1 MRRFWHTPKSISSL
15 PLPCGREVYNNF
27 SFTPLPCVQLHNK
40 PPLPNAC
47 VLRDHPPTLSLVW
60 TSNVS
65 SSERWWFVSLIAQIG
80 GASSIPIR
88 RQQHVVPLRPRSRE
102 REEWFSASEREVRR
116 RRNRCLFLPIL
127 SLSSILSVLPNLRPS
142 SSSFSSFVQ
151 EFLFCQVDH
160 GLFFPTPPNR
170 IILFSNMVQINTFYN

>member
-1 MRRFWHTPKSISSL
+1 MCFE
-15 PLPCGREVYNNF
+15 G
-27 SFTPLPCVQLHNK
+27 
-40 PPLPNAC
+40 
-47 VLRDHPPTLSLVW
+47 PPTLSLVW

-151 EFLFCQVDH
+151 KFLFCQVDH
-160 GLFFPTPPNR
+160 GLFFSHSTQSHH
-170 IILFSNMVQINTFYN
+170 IIFKHGTNQHILQLTFRERHSIAQEV